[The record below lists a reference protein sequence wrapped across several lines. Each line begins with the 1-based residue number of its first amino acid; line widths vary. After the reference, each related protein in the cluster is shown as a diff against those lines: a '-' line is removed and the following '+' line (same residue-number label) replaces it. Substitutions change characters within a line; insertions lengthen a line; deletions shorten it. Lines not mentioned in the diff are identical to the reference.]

1 VDSARHKLANFG
13 CQQVLDDFRDAQ
25 GRSLRDNL
33 DALGMQPT
41 EYLALI
47 AYRDGDDLPSG
58 RCRSSGAAAL
68 THPEDR
74 VVYLC
79 GDNSRAQRPGTR
91 ANTLI
96 HELLHS
102 LGRGKI
108 PRAPPRS
115 TGRYEN
121 AVELEGPFG
130 CKMEEG
136 GQVMLF
142 ARKKETTATKL
153 ARAAGRVAGK
163 AVRTGGKAAAA
174 ASVAGRATGRTA
186 GKVADAVSRTR
197 KAVRRAAARR
207 KVRKTLAEA
216 GRSLK
221 AVGKTA
227 AVAGLAVAAAATVS
241 EIVKRR
247 RNS

>member
-1 VDSARHKLANFG
+1 MVLTALGRSPEEARAIGPDPPGILLHHPGDVLPVRMAVDSARHKLANFG

-58 RCRSSGAAAL
+58 RCRSSGAAAV

-79 GDNSRAQRPGTR
+79 GDNFRAQSPGTR

-102 LGRGKI
+102 LGLGEN
-108 PRAPPRS
+108 PPS
-115 TGRYEN
+115 SAEIN
-121 AVELEGPFG
+121 
-130 CKMEEG
+130 
-136 GQVMLF
+136 GQV
-142 ARKKETTATKL
+142 RKRCGT
-153 ARAAGRVAGK
+153 
-163 AVRTGGKAAAA
+163 
-174 ASVAGRATGRTA
+174 
-186 GKVADAVSRTR
+186 
-197 KAVRRAAARR
+197 
-207 KVRKTLAEA
+207 
-216 GRSLK
+216 
-221 AVGKTA
+221 
-227 AVAGLAVAAAATVS
+227 
-241 EIVKRR
+241 
-247 RNS
+247 

>member
-1 VDSARHKLANFG
+1 MSLLDSGLW
-13 CQQVLDDFRDAQ
+13 
-25 GRSLRDNL
+25 S
-33 DALGMQPT
+33 
-41 EYLALI
+41 LAL
-47 AYRDGDDLPSG
+47 LVLLCTP
-58 RCRSSGAAAL
+58 
-68 THPEDR
+68 
-74 VVYLC
+74 VVKAP
-79 GDNSRAQRPGTR
+79 R
-91 ANTLI
+91 
-96 HELLHS
+96 
-102 LGRGKI
+102 
-108 PRAPPRS
+108 PRAFRPK
-115 TGRYEN
+115 
-121 AVELEGPFG
+121 FG